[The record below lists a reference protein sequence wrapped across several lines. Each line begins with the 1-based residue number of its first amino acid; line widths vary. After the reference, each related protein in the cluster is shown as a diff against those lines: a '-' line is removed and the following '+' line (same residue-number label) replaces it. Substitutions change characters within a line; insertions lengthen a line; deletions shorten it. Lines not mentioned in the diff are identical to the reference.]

1 MASQVQKSPESST
14 NYPNPPCSDVEPP
27 LLVCAQGPHTM
38 ATSATAG
45 LKFSETTSSHTSELR
60 RLSTFLEVSQTLAAA
75 SNQKT
80 ALHQVLGILERHHH
94 VVRSTVALLNTNDEI
109 EVVAAEGPPGGKAD
123 AKFRLGEGITGRVVQ
138 SGKPIVVPRVSREPM
153 FLRRTSD
160 RPELAREEI
169 SYVCVPILLNRKA
182 VGALGADFRF
192 KADRDF
198 DRSVKFLGVVASL
211 MAQAIRIQRVIDAER
226 DRLREEN
233 THLKL
238 ELRERYDFSNILG
251 TSGPMRLV
259 YEQVAQVART
269 DTTVLVRGESGT
281 DKELI
286 AQAVHYN
293 SLRAKRPFIKVSCA
307 ALPESLIES
316 ELFGYEKGAFTGAHA
331 PKKGRFELAEGGT
344 LFLDEIGELNLSTQI
359 KLLRVLQERE
369 FERLGGTKTLRANV
383 RMIAA
388 TNKDVEK
395 AIADGSFRE
404 DLYYRLNVF
413 AIFIPPLRERKPDL
427 LLLADHFL
435 EKASIANSR
444 HIKRIST
451 PAIDMLMAY
460 HWPGNVRELENAIE
474 RAVVVCDG
482 QVVHAHHL
490 PPTLQTAASS
500 GTLTSLSLEEA
511 IAAYEKDL
519 IQDALKTS
527 RGNRAKAARLL
538 NTTGRIM
545 NYKVRQLGID
555 WRRFKK

>member
-1 MASQVQKSPESST
+1 MAMSP
-14 NYPNPPCSDVEPP
+14 
-27 LLVCAQGPHTM
+27 
-38 ATSATAG
+38 ATG
-45 LKFSETTSSHTSELR
+45 LKLAEATTTSHTSELR
-60 RLSTFLEVSQTLAAA
+60 RLSTFLEISQTLAAA
-75 SNQKT
+75 SNQKS
-80 ALHQVLGILERHHH
+80 ALHQVLGVLERHHG
-94 VVRSTVALLNTNDEI
+94 VLRSTVSLLNGNGEI
-109 EVVAAEGPPGGKAD
+109 EVVASEGPSGVKAH
-123 AKFRLGEGITGRVVQ
+123 ATFNVGEGITGRVVE
-138 SGKPIVVPRVSREPM
+138 SGKPIVVPRISREPM
-153 FLRRTSD
+153 FLRRTSE

-182 VGALGADFRF
+182 IGALGADFQF
-192 KADRDF
+192 KPERDF
-198 DRSVKFLGVVASL
+198 DRTVKFLGVVASL
-211 MAQAIRIQRVIDAER
+211 MAQAIRIQRVIDDER
-226 DRLREEN
+226 ERLRQEN

-251 TSGPMRLV
+251 TSGPMRIV

-281 DKELI
+281 GKELI
-286 AQAVHYN
+286 AQALHYN

-307 ALPESLIES
+307 ALPDSLIES
-316 ELFGYEKGAFTGAHA
+316 ELFGYERGAFTGAHA
-331 PKKGRFELAEGGT
+331 AKRGRFELAEGGT
-344 LFLDEIGELNLSTQI
+344 LFLDEIGELNPSTQI
-359 KLLRVLQERE
+359 KLLRVLQARE
-369 FERLGGTKTLRANV
+369 YERLGGTKTIRANV
-383 RMIAA
+383 RLIAA
-388 TNKDVEK
+388 TNRDIEK
-395 AIADGSFRE
+395 AIADGKFRD

-413 AIFIPPLRERKPDL
+413 AIFIPPLRERRPDL

-435 EKASIANSR
+435 EKASIAHGK

-500 GTLTSLSLEEA
+500 GASMSLSLKDA

-545 NYKVRQLGID
+545 NYKVRELGID

>member
-1 MASQVQKSPESST
+1 
-14 NYPNPPCSDVEPP
+14 
-27 LLVCAQGPHTM
+27 M
-38 ATSATAG
+38 ATSASPG
-45 LKFSETTSSHTSELR
+45 LKLLETTNSNTNELR
-60 RLSTFLEVSQTLAAA
+60 RLSTFLEVSQTLASA

-80 ALHQVLGILERHHH
+80 AFHQVLGILERHHR
-94 VVRSTVALLNTNDEI
+94 VVRSTVALLNSNDEI
-109 EVVAAEGPPGGKAD
+109 EVVAAVGPPGGKAD

-169 SYVCVPILLNRKA
+169 SYVCVPILLNRRA

-198 DRSVKFLGVVASL
+198 DRTVKFLGVVASL

-281 DKELI
+281 GKELI
-286 AQAVHYN
+286 AQAIHYN

-316 ELFGYEKGAFTGAHA
+316 ELFGYEKGAFTGAQTT
-331 PKKGRFELAEGGT
+331 KKGRFELAEGGT

-359 KLLRVLQERE
+359 KLLRVLQGRE

-388 TNKDVEK
+388 TNKDIEK
-395 AIADGSFRE
+395 AIADGSFRD

-435 EKASIANSR
+435 EKASLANGK

-490 PPTLQTAASS
+490 PPTLQTAAAS
-500 GTLTSLSLEEA
+500 GTVMSLSLEDA